1 MGLRWVTGVYSSPRG
16 PGLPQGQAGPS
27 PSPSVR
33 WPWSPTHDRATLAW
47 VGVQTVCGMP
57 VVQQGPRAEPGRRR
71 GGVRCPVRSSRIFR
85 LLAGGLSLRWDPRPL
100 PGRSE
105 RRAPHAPGGPW
116 APPAVRSGEDALGGR
131 FSKHHPSGNRERFA
145 FFLANLQHSA
155 R

>member
-1 MGLRWVTGVYSSPRG
+1 MGLRWPTGVYSSPRG

-71 GGVRCPVRSSRIFR
+71 GGEAAS
-85 LLAGGLSLRWDPRPL
+85 G
-100 PGRSE
+100 
-105 RRAPHAPGGPW
+105 
-116 APPAVRSGEDALGGR
+116 VRSGPAG
-131 FSKHHPSGNRERFA
+131 
-145 FFLANLQHSA
+145 FFGSWLEG
-155 R
+155 